1 MALWKQI
8 THLVKDPPP
17 DHIFELSE
25 AGIAYARNGETGFQ
39 TFEPGV
45 LAVSPV
51 ADNLL
56 RPDAVAAALA
66 RIAPP
71 NGAKR
76 RPAAVIL
83 PDYAARVSL
92 LDFDSFPSSPE
103 EQLPLVRFRVKKT
116 IPFDIDSAAVSYW
129 AQPASTKTGAKK
141 IEVVA
146 VTVSLEILARYEA
159 IFRAANLHPGEVTT
173 SGLAALNL
181 YHASRCGRDR
191 QVDRQCPHGDGRR
204 GRAIEIVPVPDD
216 RRRAATRRSW
226 RCSIRPSLTSK
237 TNWARSPK
245 NCCCAD
251 SPSRLEGLNLEME
264 PLRSRLGTPNAYNA
278 GLLGYLEG
286 AVLSMQVHINLASE
300 PFRRDRPMLVASAA
314 CGVVLVALLGVLVFL
329 IVSERGRQTRNPRGR
344 GEAQFRAAH
353 DLRGAGQARCHAAPA
368 HERRSAGAEPVAQLA
383 DPAQVDQLDQ
393 AVRRYRRR
401 EADNV
406 RLIQV
411 RLPQINSRN
420 EVTLD
425 MEVGAKEPGPV
436 IEFLKRLQD
445 SPLFG
450 PTNLSRSSP
459 PTQNEPLWRY
469 RVTVSYAQKL

>member
-56 RPDAVAAALA
+56 RPDAVASALA

-92 LDFDSFPSSPE
+92 LDFDAFPSSPE

-129 AQPASTKTGAKK
+129 AQPASAKAGAKK

-146 VTVSLEILARYEA
+146 VTVSHEILARYEA
-159 IFRAANLHPGEVTT
+159 IFRAANLYPGEVTT
-173 SGLAALNL
+173 SGLATLNL
-181 YHASRCGRDR
+181 YNGAGVVVIAKLTGNVLTVMA
-191 QVDRQCPHGDGRR
+191 VDDGRLKLFR
-204 GRAIEIVPVPDD
+204 CLMIEEGSNEEILAVLNPTFAYIEDELGQKPEKLLLCGF
-216 RRRAATRRSW
+216 AQ
-226 RCSIRPSLTSK
+226 P
-237 TNWARSPK
+237 
-245 NCCCAD
+245 
-251 SPSRLEGLNLEME
+251 LEGLNLEME
-264 PLRSRLGTPNAYNA
+264 PLRSHLSTPNAYNA

-286 AVLSMQVHINLASE
+286 AV
-300 PFRRDRPMLVASAA
+300 
-314 CGVVLVALLGVLVFL
+314 
-329 IVSERGRQTRNPRGR
+329 
-344 GEAQFRAAH
+344 
-353 DLRGAGQARCHAAPA
+353 
-368 HERRSAGAEPVAQLA
+368 
-383 DPAQVDQLDQ
+383 
-393 AVRRYRRR
+393 
-401 EADNV
+401 
-406 RLIQV
+406 
-411 RLPQINSRN
+411 
-420 EVTLD
+420 
-425 MEVGAKEPGPV
+425 
-436 IEFLKRLQD
+436 
-445 SPLFG
+445 
-450 PTNLSRSSP
+450 
-459 PTQNEPLWRY
+459 
-469 RVTVSYAQKL
+469 